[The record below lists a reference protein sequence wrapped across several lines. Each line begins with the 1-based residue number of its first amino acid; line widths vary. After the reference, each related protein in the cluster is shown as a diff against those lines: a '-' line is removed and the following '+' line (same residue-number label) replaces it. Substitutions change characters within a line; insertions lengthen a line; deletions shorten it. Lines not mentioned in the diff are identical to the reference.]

1 MALLSE
7 VWADDYV
14 PHMWAEWVQ
23 QPDWGIVLVAEH
35 EGSIVG
41 ICYVDFMA
49 NNTCWFQAMRV
60 HPGFRRLGVGS
71 ELTKVSLREARVR
84 GKSAA

>member
-1 MALLSE
+1 MTLLSK

-14 PHMWAEWVQ
+14 PHMWTEWVQ
-23 QPDWGIVLVAEH
+23 QPEWGIVLVAEH

-41 ICYVDFMA
+41 TCYVDFMA

-60 HPGFRRLGVGS
+60 HPDYRQIGRAS
-71 ELTKVSLREARVR
+71 CRERV
-84 GKSAA
+84 